1 MIIAVGGT
9 KGGTGKS
16 TVATNLAVLLATS
29 AHDVLLVD
37 ADEQGTATDFTAMR
51 NQGRPEGAGFTCIAL
66 KGRAL
71 VTETRRLAPK
81 YDHVVIDV
89 GAGDTASQRGAL
101 AVADQFLVP
110 LAPRSFDVWTVD
122 KIAAL
127 IDEARV
133 TNPELKAFAVLNRA
147 DSAGGENAAA
157 AEIIRT
163 QEVIQLL
170 PVSLGNRK
178 SYARAGTSGLSVV
191 ELRPAD
197 AKAAQEVKD
206 LFSALGLRAKPA

>member
-29 AHDVLLVD
+29 GHDVLLVD

-51 NQGRPEGAGFTCIAL
+51 NQGRSEGAGFTCIAL

-71 VTETRRLAPK
+71 VTETKRLAPK

-101 AVADQFLVP
+101 AVSEVFLVP

-122 KIAAL
+122 KIAGL
-127 IDEARV
+127 IEEARV
-133 TNPELKAFAVLNRA
+133 TNPELRALAVLNRA
-147 DSAGGENAAA
+147 DSAGNENEAAA
-157 AEIIRT
+157 GIIRS
-163 QEVIQLL
+163 QEALELL
-170 PVSLGNRK
+170 PVQLGNRK
-178 SYARAGTSGLSVV
+178 SYARAGTSGLSVA

-197 AKAAQEVKD
+197 AKAAQEVRD
-206 LFSALGLRAKPA
+206 LFEALGLRAKAG